1 MMGNFGKLAKNA
13 VAVSPNRPT
22 CHRFMSSAPGRK
34 TVTLIPG
41 DGIGPEI
48 AAAVQR

>member
-1 MMGNFGKLAKNA
+1 MMGSFAKLVKNA
-13 VAVSPNRPT
+13 ISATSNQT
-22 CHRFMSSAPGRK
+22 NCHRFMSSAPARK

>member
-1 MMGNFGKLAKNA
+1 MMGNIGKLAKKA
-13 VAVSPNRPT
+13 VASNAPT
-22 CHRFMSSAPGRK
+22 CHRFVSSAPGRK

>member
-1 MMGNFGKLAKNA
+1 MMGNYRKLAKTA
-13 VAVSPNRPT
+13 VAISPNMPN
-22 CHRFMSSAPGRK
+22 CHRFMCSAPGRK